1 MLTASTVVRK
11 KPEVGGVRTAEE
23 GVLAFI
29 PPRMQL

>member
-1 MLTASTVVRK
+1 MLKASTVVRK
-11 KPEVGGVRTAEE
+11 RPEVGGGRAAEE